1 MKKRPNRYSHLYSVE
16 NVLQSLLQNGKSAL
30 AQGFTRFRLEK
41 EWPKIVGES
50 ISKNTLPCALEKGVL
65 FVWVSHPTWM
75 QQLVYFKDV
84 IKEKVN
90 SHLGYP
96 SVYEVKF
103 TLSKRASQAPSPS
116 GEGYGKGSG
125 EPDQSI

>member
-1 MKKRPNRYSHLYSVE
+1 MYSVE
-16 NVLQSLLQNGKSAL
+16 NVLQALLQNGKSAL

-41 EWPKIVGES
+41 EWPQIVGES

-75 QQLVYFKDV
+75 QQLFYFKAV

-96 SVYEVKF
+96 FVQEVKF
-103 TLSKRASQAPSPS
+103 TLDKRAAKPTPATPTEQTEA
-116 GEGYGKGSG
+116 
-125 EPDQSI
+125 